1 MKPLHKRKEHSMD
14 FLTFI
19 VVILM
24 VVLFIYLLV
33 RMFDIPGA

>member
-1 MKPLHKRKEHSMD
+1 MD
-14 FLTFI
+14 VLTFI
-19 VVILM
+19 VVVVM

>member
-1 MKPLHKRKEHSMD
+1 MD

-19 VVILM
+19 VVTLM
-24 VVLFIYLLV
+24 VIAFIYLLV